1 MHSPSPVEKTPD
13 SENVQAARAPG
24 LLRSSAVVGVMT
36 MMSRVLGLVRDV
48 LFARFIGAGPDADA
62 FFLAFKIPNFLRR
75 LFAEGAFAQAF
86 VPVLSEYRTKG
97 SVEAVRGLIDR
108 IAGCLG
114 LSLIVLTAVAVVAAP
129 AFTAIWGVGILVKG
143 EMDIFWLAS
152 DLLRITFPYLLLIS
166 LTGFA
171 GAILNSYD
179 RFAIPAITPV
189 FLNICLIVAAVF
201 VSPLMEEPVVAL
213 AWGVLAA
220 GVVQFVFQL
229 PFLAHLGLLP
239 RPKVDWKDP
248 AVRKVLTLMAP
259 AMFGVSVSQINL
271 MLDTML
277 ATFLQFGSISWLYY
291 SDRLTELPLGVFGVG
306 IATVVLPTLSRQF
319 SKNTTE
325 GYGHTLDW
333 ALRIVL
339 LIAVP
344 AALALIMLAKPV
356 LFTLFQYDK
365 TTVNDVH
372 MASLS
377 LTAYALGL
385 TAFMLIKV
393 LASAYFSRQDTRTPV
408 RIGIIAMAA
417 NMVLNL
423 LFVVPLNYYY
433 QIGHMGLALATA
445 CSAFL
450 NAGLLYRGL
459 RNQGVYMPG
468 EGWWLF
474 YMRLGLASAGML
486 AAIVAAGYFIPGFEL
501 LDWYQRCWYM
511 AAYVGAGLA
520 AYILGLLL
528 CGLRPRDLR
537 HQVSA

>member
-1 MHSPSPVEKTPD
+1 MTEQSSTSTSPVKK
-13 SENVQAARAPG
+13 APG
-24 LLRSSAVVGVMT
+24 LLRSTALVGVMT

-48 LFARFIGAGPDADA
+48 LFARYIGAGPDASA

-86 VPVLSEYRTKG
+86 VPVLSEYRAGG

-114 LSLIVLTAVAVVAAP
+114 ISLIAITVVAVVAAP
-129 AFTAIWGVGILVKG
+129 AFTAVWGVGLLVKG
-143 EMDIFWLAS
+143 ETEMFWLAS

-201 VSPLMEEPVVAL
+201 VSPLLDEPVVGL

-239 RPKVDWKDP
+239 RPRVDWKDP
-248 AVRKVLTLMAP
+248 AVKKVLTLMAP

-277 ATFLQFGSISWLYY
+277 ATFLQSESISWLYY
-291 SDRLTELPLGVFGVG
+291 SDRLTELPLGVFGIA

-319 SKNTTE
+319 SKNTDE
-325 GYGHTLDW
+325 GYGSTLDW
-333 ALRIVL
+333 ALRMVM

-344 AALALIMLAKPV
+344 AAVALIVLAKPV
-356 LFTLFQYDK
+356 LFTLFQYGK
-365 TTVNDVH
+365 TTVNDVN
-372 MASLS
+372 MAALS
-377 LTAYALGL
+377 LCAYSLGL

-408 RIGIIAMAA
+408 RIGIIAMAV
-417 NMVLNL
+417 NMVLNI
-423 LFVVPLNYYY
+423 LFVIPLYGY
-433 QIGHMGLALATA
+433 QIGHMGLAMATA

-459 RNQGVYMPG
+459 RKSGVYAPG
-468 EGWWLF
+468 AGWARF
-474 YMRLGLASAGML
+474 FVQLGVASLCMLTALLGAG
-486 AAIVAAGYFIPGFEL
+486 VVVPGFEL
-501 LDWYQRCWYM
+501 LGWFDRCAYM
-511 AAYVGAGLA
+511 AIYVAIGLMAYV
-520 AYILGLLL
+520 LGLVVT
-528 CGLRPRDLR
+528 GLRPKHLR
-537 HQVSA
+537 HHGSE

>member
-1 MHSPSPVEKTPD
+1 MSEESTTPPVKK
-13 SENVQAARAPG
+13 APG
-24 LLRSSAVVGVMT
+24 LLRSTALVGIMT
-36 MMSRVLGLVRDV
+36 MMSRVLGLARDV
-48 LFARFIGAGPDADA
+48 LFARYIGAGPDASA

-86 VPVLSEYRTKG
+86 VPVLSEYRTSG
-97 SVEAVRGLIDR
+97 SVDAVRGLIDR

-114 LSLIVLTAVAVVAAP
+114 LSLIAITVVAVVAAP
-129 AFTAIWGVGILVKG
+129 AFTAVWGVGLLVKG
-143 EMDIFWLAS
+143 ETAMFWLAS

-189 FLNICLIVAAVF
+189 FLNVCLIVAAVF
-201 VSPLMEEPVVAL
+201 VSPLMEEPVVGL

-248 AVRKVLTLMAP
+248 AVKKVLTLMAP

-277 ATFLQFGSISWLYY
+277 ATFLQSESIAWLYY
-291 SDRLTELPLGVFGVG
+291 SDRLTELPLGVFGIA

-319 SKNTTE
+319 SKNTHE
-325 GYGHTLDW
+325 GYGTTLDW
-333 ALRIVL
+333 ALRMVM

-344 AALALIMLAKPV
+344 AAIALIVLAKPV
-356 LFTLFQYDK
+356 LFTLFQYGK
-365 TTVNDVH
+365 TSVNDVN
-372 MASLS
+372 MAALS
-377 LTAYALGL
+377 LCAYSLGL

-408 RIGIIAMAA
+408 RIGIIAMGA

-423 LFVVPLNYYY
+423 LFVVPLHFIY
-433 QIGHMGLALATA
+433 QIGHMGLAMATA

-459 RNQGVYMPG
+459 RKAGVYQPG
-468 EGWWLF
+468 SGWLRFFVQLVGGSACMFAALMAAAYYVPSFELLAWLDRCI
-474 YMRLGLASAGML
+474 YMALYVAIGLFAYVLGLA
-486 AAIVAAGYFIPGFEL
+486 IT
-501 LDWYQRCWYM
+501 
-511 AAYVGAGLA
+511 
-520 AYILGLLL
+520 
-528 CGLRPRDLR
+528 GLRPGHLR
-537 HQVSA
+537 HHSSE